1 MNKKG
6 SSEIRLLL
14 EGLDAAFDRRAWHG
28 PNLRGSLRG
37 VTARRAAWRP
47 ARNRHNIWELAVH
60 CAYWKYA
67 VWRRL
72 TGEKR
77 GSFPLEGSSWFER
90 PSAAPEKM
98 WREDLALLDEQ
109 HQRLRGAVASLAP
122 GRLHG
127 RLRGRGW
134 TPAQEIAGV
143 AAHDLYHTG
152 QIRLLKKLSGTRKNL

>member
-1 MNKKG
+1 MAKAKG

-14 EGLDAAFDRRAWHG
+14 ESLDAAYERRAWHG

-47 ARNRHNIWELAVH
+47 AAGLHNIWELAVH

-77 GSFPLEGSSWFER
+77 GSFAPKGSNWFKRPLSLT
-90 PSAAPEKM
+90 EKA
-98 WREDLALLDEQ
+98 WRADLALLSEQ
-109 HQRLRGAVASLAP
+109 QRRLRRAIAKLSP
-122 GRLHG
+122 R
-127 RLRGRGW
+127 RLRGRSRGGRW
-134 TPAQEIAGV
+134 TIAQEICGIT
-143 AAHDLYHTG
+143 AHDVYHTG
-152 QIRLLKKLSGTRKNL
+152 QIGLLKKLSGKKL